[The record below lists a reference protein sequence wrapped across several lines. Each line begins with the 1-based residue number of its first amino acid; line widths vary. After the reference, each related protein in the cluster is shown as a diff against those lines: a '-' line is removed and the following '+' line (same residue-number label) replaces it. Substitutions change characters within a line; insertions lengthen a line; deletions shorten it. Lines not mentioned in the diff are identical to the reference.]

1 MSYDVIVIGGGP
13 AGLAAAVSAH
23 DNGANVLI
31 VEREER
37 LGGMLKQ
44 CIHDGFGL
52 TTFGERLAGPEYV
65 ERYMDMVRERCI
77 EYALQTF
84 VTRIE
89 KTEKGFDVVTVST
102 EGIKHNEAKS
112 LVLATGCRE
121 RTAKQVFIHGTR
133 PAGVFTAGTAQ
144 HYVNRLG
151 VMPTQK
157 CVILGSGDIGLIMA
171 RRLTLEGARVLG
183 VYEINPTPSGL
194 TRNIH
199 QCLIDYDIPLHL
211 SHTVT
216 KVFGKDRLE
225 AVEICKV
232 DENMKPIPETAEK
245 IDCDALIV
253 SVGLIPE
260 NELAQSIGVTL
271 DGHTKGPCA
280 DAQLMTN
287 VPGVFSCGNALH
299 VNDLVDFVSASGA
312 EAGKNAA
319 LFADKSRKIL
329 DMSIGKEFLYMV
341 PQKLDL
347 NSDNSKV
354 TFWFRSAKVQKKSIL
369 RLKVNGEE
377 VWKKTYPFL
386 RPPEMKEL
394 KMDMTR
400 FGIDEASKV
409 EWEIEEVQE

>member
-1 MSYDVIVIGGGP
+1 MNYDAIIIGGGP

-23 DNGANVLI
+23 DNGAKVLI

-52 TTFGERLAGPEYV
+52 TTFGEKLAGPEYV
-65 ERYMDMVRERCI
+65 ERFMDMVRECGI
-77 EYALQTF
+77 EYSLQTF

-89 KTEKGFDVVTVST
+89 KTESGFIVVTVSQR
-102 EGIKHNEAKS
+102 GIEQHRAKS

-171 RRLTLEGARVLG
+171 RRLTLEGAKVIG

-216 KVFGKDRLE
+216 RVFGTDRLE
-225 AVEICKV
+225 AVEVCAV
-232 DENMKPIPETAEK
+232 DEKLKPIPETAEK
-245 IDCDALIV
+245 IECDALIV

-260 NELAQSIGVTL
+260 NELAESIGVAL
-271 DGHTKGPCA
+271 DRHTKGPLTDC
-280 DAQLMTN
+280 QLMTS
-287 VPGVFSCGNALH
+287 VDGVFSCGNALH

-319 LFADKSRKIL
+319 NFAKKARKTVN
-329 DMSIGKEFLYMV
+329 MSIGNEFLYMV
-341 PQKLDL
+341 PQQLDL
-347 NSDNSKV
+347 NADNTKV
-354 TFWFRSAKVQKKSIL
+354 TFWFRSSRVQKKSVL
-369 RLKVNGEE
+369 RLKVNGVE
-377 VWKKTYPFL
+377 VMKKNYLSL
-386 RPPEMKEL
+386 RPPEMQEL
-394 KMDMTR
+394 KLNMTK
-400 FGIDEASKV
+400 FGIDESSTV
-409 EWEIEEVQE
+409 QWELEEVQT